1 MQNLRRM
8 NSSAILQL
16 NIQHSTFNFFIMIK
30 KLFTLFIC
38 SISLAMT
45 FTSCSEEAFDTD
57 SVNKQTI
64 LVFYPWTGSQS
75 STGLLGYL
83 QNNIDSICDGIIDR
97 KGLNNSRV
105 LVFLSDKYNHSTLY
119 DLQYNAT
126 TKSVDRVSLKE
137 YEGASYAS
145 AEGIADIM
153 NEVKTQASALNYAL
167 IVGVHGCGWTYAS
180 DWSRYPYY
188 ARPSVTRPSDSAL
201 SGYSA
206 ADNSATGYS
215 AAGYSATG
223 ISSFSGIQF
232 GPDPNAP
239 LTRFFGSVSLAENAM
254 DISTLAEGIRESGL
268 KMQYI
273 LFDACY
279 MSNIETAYELKDVTN
294 YMIASGSEIMAAGLP
309 YRSMWSYLNSPTPN
323 YSSIVSTSVNFY
335 KNSSAPFCNLAAID
349 CRQVEK
355 LASVMKDINAEN
367 QLQASVNL
375 DSIQHLDGFRP
386 NLFYDLETYVDSL
399 RPSGYLLDQ
408 FKSQLKLTIKASDH
422 TDEAYTC
429 IYSSDSFKIKNYCGI
444 TISDPSQHSVAIKGR
459 EKTGWW
465 KATH

>member
-1 MQNLRRM
+1 MCHAL
-8 NSSAILQL
+8 
-16 NIQHSTFNFFIMIK
+16 STKHLTFLDINMIK

-38 SISLAMT
+38 TISLAMT
-45 FTSCSEEAFDTD
+45 FTGCSEEAFDTD

-64 LVFYPWTGSQS
+64 LVFYPWTGDKS

-105 LVFLSDKYNHSTLY
+105 LVFLSDKYNHSMLY

-126 TKSVDRVSLKE
+126 TKSVDRVPLKE

-145 AEGIADIM
+145 AEGIADIL
-153 NEVKTQASALNYAL
+153 NEVKTQANALNYAL

-188 ARPSVTRPSDSAL
+188 ARPSVTRPR
-201 SGYSA
+201 
-206 ADNSATGYS
+206 DNN
-215 AAGYSATG
+215 
-223 ISSFSGIQF
+223 FSGIQF
-232 GPDPNAP
+232 GPDPNVP

-309 YRSMWSYLNSPTPN
+309 YRSMWSYLNSATPN
-323 YSSIVSTSVNFY
+323 YSGIVSTSVNFY

>member
-1 MQNLRRM
+1 
-8 NSSAILQL
+8 
-16 NIQHSTFNFFIMIK
+16 MIK

-64 LVFYPWTGSQS
+64 LVFYPWTGSKS
-75 STGLLGYL
+75 YTGLLGYL

-126 TKSVDRVSLKE
+126 TKSVDRVPLKE

-153 NEVKTQASALNYAL
+153 NEVKTKASALNYAL

-188 ARPSVTRPSDSAL
+188 ARPSVTRPSD
-201 SGYSA
+201 
-206 ADNSATGYS
+206 NN
-215 AAGYSATG
+215 
-223 ISSFSGIQF
+223 FSGIQF

-309 YRSMWSYLNSPTPN
+309 YRSMWSYLNSSTPN

-399 RPSGYLLDQ
+399 HPSGYLLDQ

>member
-1 MQNLRRM
+1 
-8 NSSAILQL
+8 
-16 NIQHSTFNFFIMIK
+16 MIK

-38 SISLAMT
+38 MISLAMT
-45 FTSCSEEAFDTD
+45 FTGCSEEAFDTD

-64 LVFYPWTGSQS
+64 LVFYPWTGSKS
-75 STGLLGYL
+75 NTGLLGYL

-126 TKSVDRVSLKE
+126 TKSMDRVPLKE
-137 YEGASYAS
+137 YEGTSYAS
-145 AEGIADIM
+145 AEGFADIL
-153 NEVKTQASALNYAL
+153 NEVKTQADALNYAL

-188 ARPSVTRPSDSAL
+188 ARPSVTRPR
-201 SGYSA
+201 
-206 ADNSATGYS
+206 DNN
-215 AAGYSATG
+215 
-223 ISSFSGIQF
+223 FSGIQF

-254 DISTLAEGIRESGL
+254 DISTLAEGIKQSGL

-279 MSNIETAYELKDVTN
+279 MSNVETAYELKDVTN

-309 YRSMWSYLNSPTPN
+309 YRSMWSYLNSATPN

-335 KNSSAPFCNLAAID
+335 KNNSSAPFCNLAAID

-355 LASVMKDINAEN
+355 LASVMKDINAQY
-367 QLQASVNL
+367 QLSASVSL

-399 RPSGYLLDQ
+399 HPSGYLLDQ
-408 FKSQLKLTIKASDH
+408 FKNQLKLTIKASDH
-422 TDEAYTC
+422 TEEAYTC
-429 IYSSDSFKIKNYCGI
+429 IYSSESFKIKNYCGI
-444 TISDPSQHSVAIKGR
+444 TISDPSQHSVAIKGK

>member
-1 MQNLRRM
+1 
-8 NSSAILQL
+8 
-16 NIQHSTFNFFIMIK
+16 MIK

-64 LVFYPWTGSQS
+64 LVFYPWTGSKS

-105 LVFLSDKYNHSTLY
+105 LVFLSDKYNHSMLY

-126 TKSVDRVSLKE
+126 TKSVDRVPLKE

-153 NEVKTQASALNYAL
+153 NEVKTKASALNYAL

-180 DWSRYPYY
+180 YWSRYPYY
-188 ARPSVTRPSDSAL
+188 ARPSVTRPRDSAL

-206 ADNSATGYS
+206 ADN
-215 AAGYSATG
+215 SATG

-309 YRSMWSYLNSPTPN
+309 YRSMWSYLNSSTPN

-355 LASVMKDINAEN
+355 LANVMKDINAEY
-367 QLQASVNL
+367 QLSASVSL

-399 RPSGYLLDQ
+399 HPSGYLLDQ

>member
-1 MQNLRRM
+1 
-8 NSSAILQL
+8 
-16 NIQHSTFNFFIMIK
+16 MIK

-45 FTSCSEEAFDTD
+45 FTGCSEEAFDTD

-64 LVFYPWTGSQS
+64 LVSYPWTGSKS

-126 TKSVDRVSLKE
+126 TKSVDRVPLKE

-145 AEGIADIM
+145 AEGIADIL
-153 NEVKTQASALNYAL
+153 NEVKTKASALNYAL

-188 ARPSVTRPSDSAL
+188 ARPSVTRPSD
-201 SGYSA
+201 
-206 ADNSATGYS
+206 NN
-215 AAGYSATG
+215 
-223 ISSFSGIQF
+223 FSGIQF

-239 LTRFFGSVSLAENAM
+239 LTRFFGSVSLAENAI

-309 YRSMWSYLNSPTPN
+309 YRSMWSYLNSSTPN

-355 LASVMKDINAEN
+355 LASVMKDINAEY
-367 QLQASVNL
+367 QLSASVSL

-399 RPSGYLLDQ
+399 HPSGYLLDQ
-408 FKSQLKLTIKASDH
+408 FKNQLKLTIKASDH
-422 TDEAYTC
+422 TEEAYTC

-444 TISDPSQHSVAIKGR
+444 TISDPSQHSVAIKGK

>member
-1 MQNLRRM
+1 
-8 NSSAILQL
+8 
-16 NIQHSTFNFFIMIK
+16 MIK

-45 FTSCSEEAFDTD
+45 FTGCSEEAFDTD

-75 STGLLGYL
+75 DTGLLGDL

-105 LVFLSDKYNHSTLY
+105 LVFLSNKYNHSMLY

-126 TKSVDRVSLKE
+126 TKSVDRVPLKE

-145 AEGIADIM
+145 AEGIADIL

-167 IVGVHGCGWTYAS
+167 IVGAHGCGWTYAS
-180 DWSRYPYY
+180 DWSKYPDY

-201 SGYSA
+201 NGYSA
-206 ADNSATGYS
+206 T
-215 AAGYSATG
+215 GYSATG

-309 YRSMWSYLNSPTPN
+309 YRSMWSYLNSSTPN

-355 LASVMKDINAEN
+355 LAGVMKDINAEN

-399 RPSGYLLDQ
+399 HPSGYLLDQ

>member
-1 MQNLRRM
+1 
-8 NSSAILQL
+8 
-16 NIQHSTFNFFIMIK
+16 MIK

-38 SISLAMT
+38 MISLAMT
-45 FTSCSEEAFDTD
+45 FTGCSEEAFDTD

-64 LVFYPWTGSQS
+64 LVFYPWTGSKS
-75 STGLLGYL
+75 NTGLLGYL

-119 DLQYNAT
+119 DLQYDAT
-126 TKSVDRVSLKE
+126 TKSVNRVPLKE
-137 YEGASYAS
+137 YEGTSYAS
-145 AEGIADIM
+145 AEGFADIL
-153 NEVKTQASALNYAL
+153 NEVKTQANALNYAL

-188 ARPSVTRPSDSAL
+188 ARPSVTRPR
-201 SGYSA
+201 
-206 ADNSATGYS
+206 DNN
-215 AAGYSATG
+215 
-223 ISSFSGIQF
+223 FSGIQF
-232 GPDPNAP
+232 GPDPNVP

-355 LASVMKDINAEN
+355 LASVMKDINAEY
-367 QLQASVNL
+367 QLSASVSL

-399 RPSGYLLDQ
+399 HPSGYLLDQ

>member
-1 MQNLRRM
+1 
-8 NSSAILQL
+8 
-16 NIQHSTFNFFIMIK
+16 MIK

-126 TKSVDRVSLKE
+126 TKSVDRVPLKE

-188 ARPSVTRPSDSAL
+188 ARPSVTRPR
-201 SGYSA
+201 
-206 ADNSATGYS
+206 DNN
-215 AAGYSATG
+215 
-223 ISSFSGIQF
+223 FSGIQF

-309 YRSMWSYLNSPTPN
+309 YRSMWSYLNSATPN
-323 YSSIVSTSVNFY
+323 YSGIVSTSVNFY

-355 LASVMKDINAEN
+355 LASVMKEINAQY
-367 QLQASVNL
+367 QLSASVSL

-399 RPSGYLLDQ
+399 HPSGYLLDQ

-422 TDEAYTC
+422 ADEAYTC

>member
-1 MQNLRRM
+1 
-8 NSSAILQL
+8 
-16 NIQHSTFNFFIMIK
+16 MIK

-38 SISLAMT
+38 MISLAMT
-45 FTSCSEEAFDTD
+45 FTGCSEEAFDTD

-64 LVFYPWTGSQS
+64 LAFYPWTGGKS
-75 STGLLGYL
+75 STELLGYL

-126 TKSVDRVSLKE
+126 TKSVDRVPLKE

-145 AEGIADIM
+145 AEGIADIL

-188 ARPSVTRPSDSAL
+188 ARPSVTRPR
-201 SGYSA
+201 
-206 ADNSATGYS
+206 DNN
-215 AAGYSATG
+215 
-223 ISSFSGIQF
+223 FSGIQF

-309 YRSMWSYLNSPTPN
+309 YRSMWSYLNSSTPN

-355 LASVMKDINAEN
+355 LAGVMKDINAEY
-367 QLQASVNL
+367 QLSASVSL

-399 RPSGYLLDQ
+399 HPSGYLLDQ

>member
-1 MQNLRRM
+1 MCHAL
-8 NSSAILQL
+8 
-16 NIQHSTFNFFIMIK
+16 STKHLTFLDINMIK

-45 FTSCSEEAFDTD
+45 FTGCSEEAFDTD

-126 TKSVDRVSLKE
+126 TKSVDRVPLKE

-153 NEVKTQASALNYAL
+153 NEVKTKASALNYAL

-188 ARPSVTRPSDSAL
+188 ARPSVTRPR
-201 SGYSA
+201 
-206 ADNSATGYS
+206 DNN
-215 AAGYSATG
+215 
-223 ISSFSGIQF
+223 FSGIQF

-323 YSSIVSTSVNFY
+323 YSGIVSTSVNFY
-335 KNSSAPFCNLAAID
+335 KNNSSAPFCNLAAID

-355 LASVMKDINAEN
+355 LASVMKDINAEY
-367 QLQASVNL
+367 QLSASVSL

-399 RPSGYLLDQ
+399 HPSGYLLDQ

>member
-1 MQNLRRM
+1 
-8 NSSAILQL
+8 
-16 NIQHSTFNFFIMIK
+16 MIK

-45 FTSCSEEAFDTD
+45 FTGCSEEAFDTD

-64 LVFYPWTGSQS
+64 LVFYPWTGSKS
-75 STGLLGYL
+75 YTGLLGYL

-126 TKSVDRVSLKE
+126 TKSVDRVPLKE

-153 NEVKTQASALNYAL
+153 NEVKTKASALNYAL

-188 ARPSVTRPSDSAL
+188 ARPSVTRPR
-201 SGYSA
+201 
-206 ADNSATGYS
+206 DNN
-215 AAGYSATG
+215 
-223 ISSFSGIQF
+223 FSGIQF

-335 KNSSAPFCNLAAID
+335 KNNSSAPFCNLAAID
-349 CRQVEK
+349 CRQAEK
-355 LASVMKDINAEN
+355 LASVMKDINAEY
-367 QLQASVNL
+367 QLSASVSL

-399 RPSGYLLDQ
+399 HPSGYLLDQ
-408 FKSQLKLTIKASDH
+408 FKNQLKLTIKASDH

>member
-1 MQNLRRM
+1 
-8 NSSAILQL
+8 
-16 NIQHSTFNFFIMIK
+16 MIK

-38 SISLAMT
+38 TISLAMT
-45 FTSCSEEAFDTD
+45 FTSCSEEAFDPD

-64 LVFYPWTGSQS
+64 LVFYPWTGSKS

-126 TKSVDRVSLKE
+126 TKSVDRVPLKE

-145 AEGIADIM
+145 AEGIADIL
-153 NEVKTQASALNYAL
+153 NEVKTKASALNYAL

-188 ARPSVTRPSDSAL
+188 ARPSVTRPR
-201 SGYSA
+201 
-206 ADNSATGYS
+206 DNN
-215 AAGYSATG
+215 
-223 ISSFSGIQF
+223 FSGIQF

-309 YRSMWSYLNSPTPN
+309 YRSMWSYLNSSTPN

-355 LASVMKDINAEN
+355 LAGVMKDINAEN

-399 RPSGYLLDQ
+399 HPSGYLLDQ
-408 FKSQLKLTIKASDH
+408 FKSQLKLTIKASNH

-444 TISDPSQHSVAIKGR
+444 TVSDPSQHSVAIKGR

>member
-1 MQNLRRM
+1 
-8 NSSAILQL
+8 
-16 NIQHSTFNFFIMIK
+16 MIK

-38 SISLAMT
+38 MISLAMT

-64 LVFYPWTGSQS
+64 LVFYPWTGSKS
-75 STGLLGYL
+75 NTGLLGYL

-119 DLQYNAT
+119 DLQYDAT
-126 TKSVDRVSLKE
+126 TKSVNRVPLKE

-153 NEVKTQASALNYAL
+153 NEVKTKASALNYAL

-188 ARPSVTRPSDSAL
+188 ARPSVTRPR
-201 SGYSA
+201 
-206 ADNSATGYS
+206 DNN
-215 AAGYSATG
+215 
-223 ISSFSGIQF
+223 FSGIQF

-355 LASVMKDINAEN
+355 LASVMKDINAEY
-367 QLQASVNL
+367 QLSASVSL

-399 RPSGYLLDQ
+399 HPSGYLLDQ

-444 TISDPSQHSVAIKGR
+444 TVSDPSQHSVAIKGR

>member
-1 MQNLRRM
+1 
-8 NSSAILQL
+8 
-16 NIQHSTFNFFIMIK
+16 MIK

-38 SISLAMT
+38 MISLAMT

-64 LVFYPWTGSQS
+64 LVFYPWTGSKS
-75 STGLLGYL
+75 NTGLLGYL

-97 KGLNNSRV
+97 KGLDNSRV

-119 DLQYNAT
+119 DLQYDAT
-126 TKSVDRVSLKE
+126 TKSVNRVPLKE
-137 YEGASYAS
+137 YEGTSYAS
-145 AEGIADIM
+145 AEGFADIL
-153 NEVKTQASALNYAL
+153 NEVKTQADALNYAL

-188 ARPSVTRPSDSAL
+188 ARPSVTRPSD
-201 SGYSA
+201 
-206 ADNSATGYS
+206 NN
-215 AAGYSATG
+215 
-223 ISSFSGIQF
+223 FSGIQF

-323 YSSIVSTSVNFY
+323 YSGIVSTSVNFY
-335 KNSSAPFCNLAAID
+335 KNNSSAPFCNLAAID

-355 LASVMKDINAEN
+355 LASVMKDINAEY
-367 QLQASVNL
+367 QLSASVSL

-399 RPSGYLLDQ
+399 HPSGYLLDQ

>member
-1 MQNLRRM
+1 
-8 NSSAILQL
+8 
-16 NIQHSTFNFFIMIK
+16 MIK

-105 LVFLSDKYNHSTLY
+105 LVFLSNKYNHSTLY

-126 TKSVDRVSLKE
+126 TKSVDRVPLKE
-137 YEGASYAS
+137 YEGTSYAS

-153 NEVKTQASALNYAL
+153 NEVKTKASALNYAL

-188 ARPSVTRPSDSAL
+188 ARPSVTRPSD
-201 SGYSA
+201 
-206 ADNSATGYS
+206 NN
-215 AAGYSATG
+215 
-223 ISSFSGIQF
+223 FSGIQF

-309 YRSMWSYLNSPTPN
+309 YRSMWSYLNSATPN
-323 YSSIVSTSVNFY
+323 YSGIVSTSVNFY

-355 LASVMKDINAEN
+355 LAGVMKDINAEY
-367 QLQASVNL
+367 QLSASVSL

-399 RPSGYLLDQ
+399 HPSGYLLDQ

>member
-1 MQNLRRM
+1 MCHAL
-8 NSSAILQL
+8 
-16 NIQHSTFNFFIMIK
+16 STKHLTFLDINMIK

-38 SISLAMT
+38 SISLALT
-45 FTSCSEEAFDTD
+45 FTGCSEEAFDTD

-64 LVFYPWTGSQS
+64 LVLYPWTGSKS

-105 LVFLSDKYNHSTLY
+105 LVFLSNKYNHSTLY

-126 TKSVDRVSLKE
+126 TKSVDRVPLKE
-137 YEGASYAS
+137 YEGTSYAS

-153 NEVKTQASALNYAL
+153 NEVKTKASALNYAL

-188 ARPSVTRPSDSAL
+188 ARPSVTRPSD
-201 SGYSA
+201 
-206 ADNSATGYS
+206 NN
-215 AAGYSATG
+215 
-223 ISSFSGIQF
+223 FSGIQF

-323 YSSIVSTSVNFY
+323 YSGIVSTSVNFY
-335 KNSSAPFCNLAAID
+335 KNNSSAPFCNLAAID

-355 LASVMKDINAEN
+355 LASVMKDINAEY
-367 QLQASVNL
+367 QLSASVSL

-444 TISDPSQHSVAIKGR
+444 TVSDPSQHSVAIKGR

>member
-1 MQNLRRM
+1 
-8 NSSAILQL
+8 
-16 NIQHSTFNFFIMIK
+16 MIK

-38 SISLAMT
+38 MISLAMT
-45 FTSCSEEAFDTD
+45 FTGCSEEAFDTD

-75 STGLLGYL
+75 DTGLLGDL

-105 LVFLSDKYNHSTLY
+105 LVFLSNKYNHSMLY

-126 TKSVDRVSLKE
+126 TKSVDRVPLKE

-153 NEVKTQASALNYAL
+153 NEVKTKASALNYAL

-180 DWSRYPYY
+180 DWSKYPDY

-201 SGYSA
+201 
-206 ADNSATGYS
+206 NGYS

-309 YRSMWSYLNSPTPN
+309 YRSMWSYLNSSTPN

-355 LASVMKDINAEN
+355 LAGVMKDINAEN

-399 RPSGYLLDQ
+399 HPSGYLLDQ

>member
-1 MQNLRRM
+1 
-8 NSSAILQL
+8 
-16 NIQHSTFNFFIMIK
+16 MIK

-38 SISLAMT
+38 TISLAMT
-45 FTSCSEEAFDTD
+45 FTSCSEEAFDPD

-64 LVFYPWTGSQS
+64 LVFYPWTGSKS

-126 TKSVDRVSLKE
+126 TKSVDRVPLKE

-145 AEGIADIM
+145 AEGIADIL
-153 NEVKTQASALNYAL
+153 NEVKTKASALNYAL
-167 IVGVHGCGWTYAS
+167 IVGAHGCGWTYAS
-180 DWSRYPYY
+180 DWSKYPDY
-188 ARPSVTRPSDSAL
+188 ARPSVTRPR
-201 SGYSA
+201 
-206 ADNSATGYS
+206 DNN
-215 AAGYSATG
+215 
-223 ISSFSGIQF
+223 FSGIQF

-254 DISTLAEGIRESGL
+254 EISTLAEGIRESGL

-309 YRSMWSYLNSPTPN
+309 YRSMWSYLNSSTPN
-323 YSSIVSTSVNFY
+323 YSGIVSTSVNFY
-335 KNSSAPFCNLAAID
+335 KNNSSAPFCNLAAID

-355 LASVMKDINAEN
+355 LAGVMKDINAEN
-367 QLQASVNL
+367 QLLASVSL

-399 RPSGYLLDQ
+399 HPSGYLLDQ
-408 FKSQLKLTIKASDH
+408 FKNQLKLTIKASDH
-422 TDEAYTC
+422 TDEAYTY
-429 IYSSDSFKIKNYCGI
+429 IFSPDYIKIKNYCGI

>member
-1 MQNLRRM
+1 
-8 NSSAILQL
+8 
-16 NIQHSTFNFFIMIK
+16 MIK

-38 SISLAMT
+38 MISLAMT
-45 FTSCSEEAFDTD
+45 FTGCSEEAFDTD

-64 LVFYPWTGSQS
+64 LAFYPWTGGKS
-75 STGLLGYL
+75 STELLGYL

-126 TKSVDRVSLKE
+126 TKSVDRVPLKE

-188 ARPSVTRPSDSAL
+188 ARPSVTRPR
-201 SGYSA
+201 
-206 ADNSATGYS
+206 DNN
-215 AAGYSATG
+215 
-223 ISSFSGIQF
+223 FSGIQF

-254 DISTLAEGIRESGL
+254 DISTLAEGIKESGL

-309 YRSMWSYLNSPTPN
+309 YRLMWTYLNSSTPN

-335 KNSSAPFCNLAAID
+335 KNNSSAPFCNLAAID
-349 CRQVEK
+349 CRQLEK

-367 QLQASVNL
+367 QLSADVNL

-408 FKSQLKLTIKASDH
+408 FKNQLKLTIKASDH
-422 TDEAYTC
+422 TEEAYTC
-429 IYSSDSFKIKNYCGI
+429 IYSSESFKIKNYCGI

>member
-1 MQNLRRM
+1 
-8 NSSAILQL
+8 
-16 NIQHSTFNFFIMIK
+16 MIK

-45 FTSCSEEAFDTD
+45 FTGCSEEAFDTD

-126 TKSVDRVSLKE
+126 TKSVDRVPLKE

-188 ARPSVTRPSDSAL
+188 ARPSVTRPSD
-201 SGYSA
+201 
-206 ADNSATGYS
+206 NN
-215 AAGYSATG
+215 
-223 ISSFSGIQF
+223 FSGIQF

-309 YRSMWSYLNSPTPN
+309 YRSMWSYLNSATPN
-323 YSSIVSTSVNFY
+323 YSGIVSTSVNFY
-335 KNSSAPFCNLAAID
+335 KNSSDPFCNLAAID

-355 LASVMKDINAEN
+355 LAGVMKEINAQY
-367 QLQASVNL
+367 QLSASVSL

-399 RPSGYLLDQ
+399 HPSGYLLDQ

-422 TDEAYTC
+422 TEEAYTC

>member
-1 MQNLRRM
+1 
-8 NSSAILQL
+8 
-16 NIQHSTFNFFIMIK
+16 MIK

-126 TKSVDRVSLKE
+126 TKSVDRVPLKE

-188 ARPSVTRPSDSAL
+188 ARPSVTRPR
-201 SGYSA
+201 
-206 ADNSATGYS
+206 DNN
-215 AAGYSATG
+215 
-223 ISSFSGIQF
+223 FSGIQF

-309 YRSMWSYLNSPTPN
+309 YRSMWSYLNSATPN
-323 YSSIVSTSVNFY
+323 YSGIVSTSVNFY

-355 LASVMKDINAEN
+355 LASVMKEINAQY
-367 QLQASVNL
+367 QLSASVSL

-386 NLFYDLETYVDSL
+386 HLFYDLETYVDSL
-399 RPSGYLLDQ
+399 HPSGYLLDQ

>member
-1 MQNLRRM
+1 
-8 NSSAILQL
+8 
-16 NIQHSTFNFFIMIK
+16 MIK

-45 FTSCSEEAFDTD
+45 FTGCSEEAFDTD

-64 LVFYPWTGSQS
+64 LVFYPWTGSKS

-126 TKSVDRVSLKE
+126 TKSVDRVPLKE

-145 AEGIADIM
+145 AEGIADIL
-153 NEVKTQASALNYAL
+153 NEVKTKASALNYAL

-188 ARPSVTRPSDSAL
+188 ARPSVTRPSD
-201 SGYSA
+201 
-206 ADNSATGYS
+206 NN
-215 AAGYSATG
+215 
-223 ISSFSGIQF
+223 FSGIQF

-239 LTRFFGSVSLAENAM
+239 LTRFFGSVSLAENAI

-309 YRSMWSYLNSPTPN
+309 YRSMWSYLNSSTPN

-355 LASVMKDINAEN
+355 LASVMKDINAEY
-367 QLQASVNL
+367 QLSASVSL

-399 RPSGYLLDQ
+399 HPSGYLLDQ
-408 FKSQLKLTIKASDH
+408 FKNQLKLTIKASDH
-422 TDEAYTC
+422 TEEAYTC

-444 TISDPSQHSVAIKGR
+444 TISDPSQHSVAIKGK

>member
-1 MQNLRRM
+1 
-8 NSSAILQL
+8 
-16 NIQHSTFNFFIMIK
+16 MIK

-45 FTSCSEEAFDTD
+45 FTGCSEEAFDTD

-64 LVFYPWTGSQS
+64 LVFYPWTGSKS

-126 TKSVDRVSLKE
+126 TKSVDRVPLKE

-153 NEVKTQASALNYAL
+153 NEVKTKASALNYAL

-188 ARPSVTRPSDSAL
+188 ARPSVTRPSD
-201 SGYSA
+201 
-206 ADNSATGYS
+206 NN
-215 AAGYSATG
+215 
-223 ISSFSGIQF
+223 FSGIQF

>member
-1 MQNLRRM
+1 
-8 NSSAILQL
+8 
-16 NIQHSTFNFFIMIK
+16 MIK

-38 SISLAMT
+38 TISLAMT

-64 LVFYPWTGSQS
+64 LVFYPWTGDKSR
-75 STGLLGYL
+75 TGLLGDL

-126 TKSVDRVSLKE
+126 TKSVDRVPLKE

-145 AEGIADIM
+145 AEGIADIL
-153 NEVKTQASALNYAL
+153 NEVKTKASALNYAL
-167 IVGVHGCGWTYAS
+167 IVGAHGCGWTYAS
-180 DWSRYPYY
+180 DWSKYPDY
-188 ARPSVTRPSDSAL
+188 ARPSVTRPR
-201 SGYSA
+201 
-206 ADNSATGYS
+206 DNN
-215 AAGYSATG
+215 
-223 ISSFSGIQF
+223 FSGIQF

-254 DISTLAEGIRESGL
+254 EISTLAEGIRESGL

-309 YRSMWSYLNSPTPN
+309 YRSMWSYLNSSTPN
-323 YSSIVSTSVNFY
+323 YSGIVSTSVNFY
-335 KNSSAPFCNLAAID
+335 KNNSSAPFCNLAAID

-355 LASVMKDINAEN
+355 LAGVMKDINAEN

-399 RPSGYLLDQ
+399 HPSGYLLDQ
-408 FKSQLKLTIKASDH
+408 FKSQLKLTIKASNH

-444 TISDPSQHSVAIKGR
+444 TVSDPSQHSVAIKGR

>member
-1 MQNLRRM
+1 
-8 NSSAILQL
+8 
-16 NIQHSTFNFFIMIK
+16 MIK

-38 SISLAMT
+38 MISLAMT

-64 LVFYPWTGSQS
+64 LVFYPWTGSKS
-75 STGLLGYL
+75 YTGLLGYL

-126 TKSVDRVSLKE
+126 TKSVDRVPLKE

-145 AEGIADIM
+145 AEGIADIL
-153 NEVKTQASALNYAL
+153 NEVKTKASALNYAL

-188 ARPSVTRPSDSAL
+188 ARPSVTRPR
-201 SGYSA
+201 
-206 ADNSATGYS
+206 DNN
-215 AAGYSATG
+215 
-223 ISSFSGIQF
+223 FSGIQF

-254 DISTLAEGIRESGL
+254 DISNLAEGIRESGL

-309 YRSMWSYLNSPTPN
+309 YRSMWSYLNSSTPN

-355 LASVMKDINAEN
+355 LASVMKEINAQY
-367 QLQASVNL
+367 QLSASVSL

-386 NLFYDLETYVDSL
+386 NLFHDLETYVDSL
-399 RPSGYLLDQ
+399 HPSGYLLDQ

>member
-1 MQNLRRM
+1 
-8 NSSAILQL
+8 
-16 NIQHSTFNFFIMIK
+16 MIK

-45 FTSCSEEAFDTD
+45 FTGCSEEAFDTD

-126 TKSVDRVSLKE
+126 TKSVDRVPLKE

-153 NEVKTQASALNYAL
+153 NEVKTKASALNYAL

-188 ARPSVTRPSDSAL
+188 ARPSVTRPR
-201 SGYSA
+201 
-206 ADNSATGYS
+206 DNN
-215 AAGYSATG
+215 
-223 ISSFSGIQF
+223 FSGIQF

-323 YSSIVSTSVNFY
+323 YSGIVSTSVNFY
-335 KNSSAPFCNLAAID
+335 KNNSSAPFCNLAAID

-355 LASVMKDINAEN
+355 LASVMKDINAEY
-367 QLQASVNL
+367 QLSASVSL

-399 RPSGYLLDQ
+399 HPSGYLLDQ

>member
-1 MQNLRRM
+1 
-8 NSSAILQL
+8 
-16 NIQHSTFNFFIMIK
+16 MIK

-38 SISLAMT
+38 SISLALT
-45 FTSCSEEAFDTD
+45 FTGCSEEAFDTD

-64 LVFYPWTGSQS
+64 LVFYPWTGSKS

-105 LVFLSDKYNHSTLY
+105 LVFLSNKYNHSTLY

-126 TKSVDRVSLKE
+126 TKSVDRVPLKE
-137 YEGASYAS
+137 YEGTSYAS

-153 NEVKTQASALNYAL
+153 NEVKTKASALNYAL

-188 ARPSVTRPSDSAL
+188 ARPSVTRPR
-201 SGYSA
+201 
-206 ADNSATGYS
+206 DNN
-215 AAGYSATG
+215 
-223 ISSFSGIQF
+223 FSGIQF

-323 YSSIVSTSVNFY
+323 YSGIVSTSVNFY
-335 KNSSAPFCNLAAID
+335 KNNSSAPFCNLAAID

-355 LASVMKDINAEN
+355 LASVMKDINAEY
-367 QLQASVNL
+367 QLSASVSL

-399 RPSGYLLDQ
+399 HPSGYLLDQ

>member
-1 MQNLRRM
+1 MCHAL
-8 NSSAILQL
+8 
-16 NIQHSTFNFFIMIK
+16 STKHLTFLDINMIK

-38 SISLAMT
+38 SISLALT
-45 FTSCSEEAFDTD
+45 FTGCSEEAFDTD

-64 LVFYPWTGSQS
+64 LVFYPWTGDKS

-126 TKSVDRVSLKE
+126 TKSVDRVPLKE

-167 IVGVHGCGWTYAS
+167 IVGVHGCGWTYAN

-188 ARPSVTRPSDSAL
+188 ARPSVTRPSD
-201 SGYSA
+201 
-206 ADNSATGYS
+206 NN
-215 AAGYSATG
+215 
-223 ISSFSGIQF
+223 FSGIQF

-335 KNSSAPFCNLAAID
+335 KNNSSAPFCNLAAID

-355 LASVMKDINAEN
+355 LASVMKDINAEY
-367 QLQASVNL
+367 QLSASVSL

-422 TDEAYTC
+422 TEEAYTC

>member
-1 MQNLRRM
+1 
-8 NSSAILQL
+8 
-16 NIQHSTFNFFIMIK
+16 MIK

-83 QNNIDSICDGIIDR
+83 QNNIDSISDGIIDR

-105 LVFLSDKYNHSTLY
+105 LVFLSDKYNHSMLY

-126 TKSVDRVSLKE
+126 TKSVDRVPLKE

-145 AEGIADIM
+145 AEGIADIL
-153 NEVKTQASALNYAL
+153 NEVKTQANALNYAL

-188 ARPSVTRPSDSAL
+188 ARPSVTRPR
-201 SGYSA
+201 
-206 ADNSATGYS
+206 DNN
-215 AAGYSATG
+215 
-223 ISSFSGIQF
+223 FSGIQF
-232 GPDPNAP
+232 GPDPNVP

-309 YRSMWSYLNSPTPN
+309 YRSMWSYLNSATPN

-355 LASVMKDINAEN
+355 LASVMKEINAQY
-367 QLQASVNL
+367 QLSASVSL
-375 DSIQHLDGFRP
+375 DSIQYLDGFRP
-386 NLFYDLETYVDSL
+386 HLFYDLETYVDSL

>member
-1 MQNLRRM
+1 MCHAL
-8 NSSAILQL
+8 
-16 NIQHSTFNFFIMIK
+16 STKHLTFLDINMIK

-38 SISLAMT
+38 MISLAMT
-45 FTSCSEEAFDTD
+45 FTGCSEEAFDTD

-64 LVFYPWTGSQS
+64 LVYYPWTGDKS

-83 QNNIDSICDGIIDR
+83 QTNIDSICDGIIDR

-126 TKSVDRVSLKE
+126 TKSVDRVPLKE

-145 AEGIADIM
+145 AEGIADIL

-167 IVGVHGCGWTYAS
+167 IVGAHGCGWTYAN

-188 ARPSVTRPSDSAL
+188 ARPSVTRPSD
-201 SGYSA
+201 
-206 ADNSATGYS
+206 NN
-215 AAGYSATG
+215 
-223 ISSFSGIQF
+223 FSGIQF

-355 LASVMKDINAEN
+355 LAGVMKDINAEY
-367 QLQASVNL
+367 QLPASVSL

-399 RPSGYLLDQ
+399 HPSGYLLDQ

-422 TDEAYTC
+422 TEEAYTC

>member
-1 MQNLRRM
+1 
-8 NSSAILQL
+8 
-16 NIQHSTFNFFIMIK
+16 MIK

-105 LVFLSDKYNHSTLY
+105 LVFLSDKYNHSMLY

-126 TKSVDRVSLKE
+126 TKSVDRVPLKE

-145 AEGIADIM
+145 AEGIADIL

-188 ARPSVTRPSDSAL
+188 ARPSVTRPR
-201 SGYSA
+201 
-206 ADNSATGYS
+206 DNN
-215 AAGYSATG
+215 
-223 ISSFSGIQF
+223 FSGIQF

-309 YRSMWSYLNSPTPN
+309 YRSMWSYLNSATPN
-323 YSSIVSTSVNFY
+323 YSGIVSTSVNFY

-355 LASVMKDINAEN
+355 LASVMKEINAQY
-367 QLQASVNL
+367 QLSASVSL

-386 NLFYDLETYVDSL
+386 HLFYDLETYVDSL

>member
-1 MQNLRRM
+1 
-8 NSSAILQL
+8 
-16 NIQHSTFNFFIMIK
+16 MIK

-38 SISLAMT
+38 MISLAMT

-83 QNNIDSICDGIIDR
+83 QNNIDSISDGIIDR

-126 TKSVDRVSLKE
+126 TKSVDRVPLKE

-188 ARPSVTRPSDSAL
+188 ARPSVTRPR
-201 SGYSA
+201 
-206 ADNSATGYS
+206 DNN
-215 AAGYSATG
+215 
-223 ISSFSGIQF
+223 FSGIQF

-254 DISTLAEGIRESGL
+254 DISTLAEGIRQSGL

-323 YSSIVSTSVNFY
+323 YSGIVSTSVNFY

-355 LASVMKDINAEN
+355 LASVMKDINAEY
-367 QLQASVNL
+367 QLSADVSL

-386 NLFYDLETYVDSL
+386 NLFYDMETYVDSL
-399 RPSGYLLDQ
+399 HPSGYLLDQ
-408 FKSQLKLTIKASDH
+408 FKNQLKLTIKASGH
-422 TDEAYTC
+422 TEEAYTC

>member
-1 MQNLRRM
+1 
-8 NSSAILQL
+8 
-16 NIQHSTFNFFIMIK
+16 MIK

-126 TKSVDRVSLKE
+126 TKSVDRVPLKE

-145 AEGIADIM
+145 AEGIADIL
-153 NEVKTQASALNYAL
+153 NEVKTKASALNYAL

-188 ARPSVTRPSDSAL
+188 ARPSVTRPR
-201 SGYSA
+201 
-206 ADNSATGYS
+206 DNN
-215 AAGYSATG
+215 
-223 ISSFSGIQF
+223 FSGIQF

-309 YRSMWSYLNSPTPN
+309 YRSMWSYLNSATPN
-323 YSSIVSTSVNFY
+323 YSGIVSTSVNFY
-335 KNSSAPFCNLAAID
+335 KNNSSAPFCNLAAID

-355 LASVMKDINAEN
+355 LASVMKDINAEY
-367 QLQASVNL
+367 QLSASVSL

-399 RPSGYLLDQ
+399 HPSGYLLDQ

>member
-1 MQNLRRM
+1 
-8 NSSAILQL
+8 
-16 NIQHSTFNFFIMIK
+16 
-30 KLFTLFIC
+30 
-38 SISLAMT
+38 MT

-105 LVFLSDKYNHSTLY
+105 LVFLSDKYNHSMLY

-126 TKSVDRVSLKE
+126 TKSVDRVPLKE

-145 AEGIADIM
+145 AEGIADIL
-153 NEVKTQASALNYAL
+153 NEVKTKASALNYAL

-188 ARPSVTRPSDSAL
+188 ARPSVTRPR
-201 SGYSA
+201 
-206 ADNSATGYS
+206 DNN
-215 AAGYSATG
+215 
-223 ISSFSGIQF
+223 FSGIQF

-309 YRSMWSYLNSPTPN
+309 YRSMWSYLNSATPN

-335 KNSSAPFCNLAAID
+335 KNNSSAPFCNLAAID

-355 LASVMKDINAEN
+355 LAGVMKEINAQY
-367 QLQASVNL
+367 QLSASVSL

-399 RPSGYLLDQ
+399 HPSGYLLDQ

-422 TDEAYTC
+422 TEEAYTC

>member
-1 MQNLRRM
+1 
-8 NSSAILQL
+8 
-16 NIQHSTFNFFIMIK
+16 MIK

-126 TKSVDRVSLKE
+126 TKSVDRVPLKE

-188 ARPSVTRPSDSAL
+188 ARPSVTRPR
-201 SGYSA
+201 
-206 ADNSATGYS
+206 DNN
-215 AAGYSATG
+215 
-223 ISSFSGIQF
+223 FSGIQF

-309 YRSMWSYLNSPTPN
+309 YRSMWSYLNSATPN

-355 LASVMKDINAEN
+355 LASVMKEINAQY
-367 QLQASVNL
+367 QLSASVSL

-386 NLFYDLETYVDSL
+386 HLFYDLETYVDSL

>member
-1 MQNLRRM
+1 
-8 NSSAILQL
+8 
-16 NIQHSTFNFFIMIK
+16 MIK

-38 SISLAMT
+38 MISLAMT

-64 LVFYPWTGSQS
+64 LVFYPWTGSKS
-75 STGLLGYL
+75 NTGLLGYL

-97 KGLNNSRV
+97 KGLDNSRV

-119 DLQYNAT
+119 DLQYDAT
-126 TKSVDRVSLKE
+126 TKSVNRVPLKE
-137 YEGASYAS
+137 YEGTSYAS
-145 AEGIADIM
+145 AEGFADIL
-153 NEVKTQASALNYAL
+153 NEVKTQADALNYAL

-188 ARPSVTRPSDSAL
+188 ARPSVTRPSD
-201 SGYSA
+201 
-206 ADNSATGYS
+206 NN
-215 AAGYSATG
+215 
-223 ISSFSGIQF
+223 FSGIQF

-294 YMIASGSEIMAAGLP
+294 YMIANGSEIMAAGLP

-323 YSSIVSTSVNFY
+323 YSGIVSTSVNFY
-335 KNSSAPFCNLAAID
+335 KNNSSAPFCNLAAID

-355 LASVMKDINAEN
+355 LASVMKDINAEY
-367 QLQASVNL
+367 QLSASVSL

-399 RPSGYLLDQ
+399 HPSGYLLDQ

>member
-1 MQNLRRM
+1 
-8 NSSAILQL
+8 
-16 NIQHSTFNFFIMIK
+16 MIK

-45 FTSCSEEAFDTD
+45 FTGCSEEAFDTD

-64 LVFYPWTGSQS
+64 LVFYPWTGSKS

-126 TKSVDRVSLKE
+126 TKSVDRVPLKE

-145 AEGIADIM
+145 AEGIADIL
-153 NEVKTQASALNYAL
+153 NEVKTKASALNYAL

-188 ARPSVTRPSDSAL
+188 ARPSVTRPSD
-201 SGYSA
+201 
-206 ADNSATGYS
+206 NN
-215 AAGYSATG
+215 
-223 ISSFSGIQF
+223 FSGIQF

-239 LTRFFGSVSLAENAM
+239 LTRFFGSVSLAENAI

-309 YRSMWSYLNSPTPN
+309 YRSMWSYLNSSTPN

-355 LASVMKDINAEN
+355 LASVMKEINAQY
-367 QLQASVNL
+367 QLSASVSL

-386 NLFYDLETYVDSL
+386 HLFYDLETYVDSL

-429 IYSSDSFKIKNYCGI
+429 IYSSDSFKTKNYCGI